1 MAAVTSSPSEVPH
14 FQIVSK
20 IDSIPVVH
28 DSVAYAQSLINS
40 NKLSA
45 KLYETAVGVASKSYD
60 VATPVLTRTKPLLE
74 SADGL
79 AVATFDRAA
88 ATFPYPFKTP
98 TEELIVVKQAKGVYD
113 TKLHPVISGVI
124 AKAASVNSAIGT
136 RASATIHTSQDLAH
150 ALLEQ
155 LRQLT
160 EQGVQLPSVLFEG
173 ASKASNDVKEIVFAK
188 DVSVQEKSNKFASY
202 VLEQAKPLI
211 DEIYNYVYTAKSK
224 AVEKENKMVE
234 EASDASSNAADKA
247 NGSIEHVE
255 DDEWFTSYLICFE
268 KNYYL

>member
-1 MAAVTSSPSEVPH
+1 MAAVTSTPTEVPQ

-113 TKLHPVISGVI
+113 TKLHPVVAGVI
-124 AKAASVNSAIGT
+124 AKAASVNSAIGA

-155 LRQLT
+155 LRQIT
-160 EQGVQLPSVLFEG
+160 EHGVQLPTALFEG

-188 DVSVQEKSNKFASY
+188 EVSVQEKSNKFASY

-211 DEIYNYVYTAKSK
+211 DEIYNYVYTAKTK
-224 AVEKENKMVE
+224 AAEKGNKTAE
-234 EASDASSNAADKA
+234 EASEASDKA
-247 NGSIEHVE
+247 NGSLEHVE
-255 DDEWFTSYLICFE
+255 NDQWFVFY
-268 KNYYL
+268 

>member
-155 LRQLT
+155 LRQIT
-160 EQGVQLPSVLFEG
+160 EHGVQLPSVLFEG

-234 EASDASSNAADKA
+234 EGSDASGNAADKA
-247 NGSIEHVE
+247 NGSTEHLE
-255 DDEWFTSYLICFE
+255 DDE
-268 KNYYL
+268 

>member
-1 MAAVTSSPSEVPH
+1 MAAVTSTPTEVPQ

-45 KLYETAVGVASKSYD
+45 KLYETAVGVASSMSLLSLIFMKLNISAFEESYD

-113 TKLHPVISGVI
+113 TKLHPVVAGVI
-124 AKAASVNSAIGT
+124 AKAASVNSAIGA

-155 LRQLT
+155 LRQIT
-160 EQGVQLPSVLFEG
+160 EHGVQLPTALFEG
-173 ASKASNDVKEIVFAK
+173 ALKASNDVKEIVFAK
-188 DVSVQEKSNKFASY
+188 EVSVQEKSNKFTSY

-211 DEIYNYVYTAKSK
+211 DEIYNYVYTAKTK
-224 AVEKENKMVE
+224 AAEKGNKMAE
-234 EASDASSNAADKA
+234 EASEASDKA
-247 NGSIEHVE
+247 NGSVEHV
-255 DDEWFTSYLICFE
+255 DNDQ
-268 KNYYL
+268 